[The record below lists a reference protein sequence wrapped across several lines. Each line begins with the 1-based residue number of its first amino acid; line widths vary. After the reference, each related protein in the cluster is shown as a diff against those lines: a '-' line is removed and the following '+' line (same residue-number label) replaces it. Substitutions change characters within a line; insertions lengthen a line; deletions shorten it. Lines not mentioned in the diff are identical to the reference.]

1 MDGTVV
7 VDTKRSSLCRLLSPF
22 RAQSNNAREI
32 ERAAIA
38 REQKIKEHSAQ
49 RREPTLF
56 SLFTRERE
64 VPPYLAGQ
72 ARTQEQTLPMPAR
85 WTSSTSHK
93 QDITVQYSITRLQE
107 SVGAAR
113 AQRTAAPVF
122 VFVFVRSSWFM
133 FVMMTA
139 RERAAFHCFHV
150 DSEVLPAGIV
160 IL

>member
-93 QDITVQYSITRLQE
+93 QDITVQYHKITRV
-107 SVGAAR
+107 SGSGAR
-113 AQRTAAPVF
+113 AENRRACVRVRVRT
-122 VFVFVRSSWFM
+122 
-133 FVMMTA
+133 
-139 RERAAFHCFHV
+139 
-150 DSEVLPAGIV
+150 
-160 IL
+160 